1 MKDARKIG
9 GIAGNESQRAL
20 VIERLE
26 TVEQLAG
33 DFQVRFHSK
42 TDQHEFIDFFRR
54 ANGECCRSDASNRKI
69 GLADR
74 NLCRAGALPGAGLS
88 FPYWQAAN
96 RAFLEILISRD
107 CANDLGKS
115 VTGLNEVE
123 LARFARSN
131 CSALI
136 ERIVSV
142 SCGSHSRPRGDW
154 KTTSNVI
161 ASRISTENALK

>member
-26 TVEQLAG
+26 TVEQLTG

-42 TDQHEFIDFFRR
+42 TDQHEFIDFSRR
-54 ANGECCRSDASNRKI
+54 ANGERCRSDASNRKI

-74 NLCRAGALPGAGLS
+74 NLCCAGALRGWLRGAGLS

-96 RAFLEILISRD
+96 RALLEILIVRY
-107 CANDLGKS
+107 CAYDLGKS
-115 VTGLNEVE
+115 PTALDEVE
-123 LARFARSN
+123 L
-131 CSALI
+131 
-136 ERIVSV
+136 
-142 SCGSHSRPRGDW
+142 P
-154 KTTSNVI
+154 
-161 ASRISTENALK
+161 

>member
-26 TVEQLAG
+26 TIEQLTG

-42 TDQHEFIDFFRR
+42 TDQHEFIDCFRR

-74 NLCRAGALPGAGLS
+74 RLCRARALRARLCGAGLS

-96 RAFLEILISRD
+96 RALLEILIVRD
-107 CANDLGKS
+107 CANDLGKCA
-115 VTGLNEVE
+115 TRLDEVE
-123 LARFARSN
+123 LASLARFVRSERAR
-131 CSALI
+131 
-136 ERIVSV
+136 
-142 SCGSHSRPRGDW
+142 
-154 KTTSNVI
+154 
-161 ASRISTENALK
+161 